1 MELRQLT
8 DRIFYYPHQT
18 ETDRPML
25 AYVQGDKL
33 SLAIDA
39 GNSSDH
45 VAEFYQT
52 LQAKK
57 LKLPDLTAMT
67 HWHWDH
73 TFGMQQIH
81 GLSIAHTKTNQLLQI
96 EKEKIQD
103 KKYVQSLKLENP
115 FLAKEFSD
123 DKTIEIVPSDIQ
135 FENKLSVLLG
145 NLTAQIG
152 RAHV

>member
-57 LKLPDLTAMT
+57 LKLPDLTA
-67 HWHWDH
+67 
-73 TFGMQQIH
+73 
-81 GLSIAHTKTNQLLQI
+81 
-96 EKEKIQD
+96 
-103 KKYVQSLKLENP
+103 
-115 FLAKEFSD
+115 
-123 DKTIEIVPSDIQ
+123 
-135 FENKLSVLLG
+135 
-145 NLTAQIG
+145 
-152 RAHV
+152 